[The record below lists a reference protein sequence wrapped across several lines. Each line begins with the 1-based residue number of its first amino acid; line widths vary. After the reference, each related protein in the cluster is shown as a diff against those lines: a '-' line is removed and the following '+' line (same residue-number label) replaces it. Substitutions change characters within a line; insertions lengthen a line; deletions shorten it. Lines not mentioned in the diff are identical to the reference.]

1 MIASRRRAQALHEPI
16 PLRRLPA
23 LRPAA
28 LLLPAVLL
36 GGCSSWANNPD
47 SWLNVVSPNRI
58 TIQQGNVVTQEQVDK
73 LKIGMSRLQV
83 RDIVGTPL
91 LTDAFHAN
99 RWDYVFTLRQSGR
112 MVQRRNVVLIFD
124 GDNLKSID
132 APDLPTEREF
142 IDSIARSTNIVA
154 TADLELTPEQLK
166 NLPVPPKTA
175 PLPPVDG
182 VPNPIPTTRTF
193 PPLEPL

>member
-1 MIASRRRAQALHEPI
+1 M
-16 PLRRLPA
+16 RRLPA
-23 LRPAA
+23 LRYAA
-28 LLLPAVLL
+28 LLLPAVVL

-47 SWLNVVSPNRI
+47 SLLNMVSPHRI
-58 TIQQGNVVTQEQVDK
+58 TIQQGNVVTQEQVEK
-73 LKIGMSRLQV
+73 LKTGMSRLQV

-91 LTDAFHAN
+91 LTDTFHAD

-112 MVQRRNVVLIFD
+112 MVQRRNVVLLFD

-132 APDLPTEREF
+132 APDLPTERQF
-142 IDSIARSTNIVA
+142 IDSIARNVNVVA

-166 NLPVPPKTA
+166 NLPLPPKA
-175 PLPPVDG
+175 PALPPVDG
-182 VPNPIPTTRTF
+182 VPNPIPTTRSF